1 MLYEAKVYEL
11 AIPKAD
17 NSFYF
22 NTPHPAIHPMIGITR
37 NVFSIQYSVFF
48 GMVYPSLPI
57 NCK

>member
-22 NTPHPAIHPMIGITR
+22 NTPPLL
-37 NVFSIQYSVFF
+37 SIR
-48 GMVYPSLPI
+48 
-57 NCK
+57 